1 MAYAE
6 ISKTTKS
13 DDIKLEERRKL
24 LLKLGVYSAL
34 VPVLAACSIFKD
46 DDDDSSSSPP
56 SDRRL
61 KEDLTRIGTTAHGL
75 PYYSFRY
82 IGADMLY
89 AGVMAQ
95 DVLKVMPE
103 AVSNDA
109 AGFYRVDYK
118 KLGTKMLLLQ

>member
-1 MAYAE
+1 MTYAE
-6 ISKTTKS
+6 ISKSPKT
-13 DDIKLEERRKL
+13 DEIKLEERRKL
-24 LLKLGVYSAL
+24 LLKLGIYSAL
-34 VPVLAACSIFKD
+34 VPALAACSVFKD
-46 DDDDSSSSPP
+46 DDDSPPPP

-61 KEDLTRIGTTAHGL
+61 KEEVTRIGTTAHGL

-82 IGADMLY
+82 IGANKLY

-103 AVSNDA
+103 AVSSDE
-109 AGFYRVDYK
+109 AGYYHVDYK